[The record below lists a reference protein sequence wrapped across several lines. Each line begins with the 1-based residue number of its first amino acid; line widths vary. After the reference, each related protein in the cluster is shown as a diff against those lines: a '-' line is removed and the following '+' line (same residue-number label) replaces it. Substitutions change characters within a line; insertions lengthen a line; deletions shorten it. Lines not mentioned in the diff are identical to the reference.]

1 MKIIIFFGMILM
13 YIVIGTISYLLSD
26 GNWKATILAS
36 IVISII
42 MTCVLGIII
51 GMATLGGL

>member
-13 YIVIGTISYLLSD
+13 YATIATVSYLLTE
-26 GNWKATILAS
+26 GNLKTTILAS
-36 IVISII
+36 TVVSVIA
-42 MTCVLGIII
+42 TCMLGIII

>member
-13 YIVIGTISYLLSD
+13 YALIVTVSYFLTN
-26 GNWKATILAS
+26 GNLKTTILAS
-36 IVISII
+36 TVISVIA
-42 MTCVLGIII
+42 TCMLGIII